1 MSNQVIENRINAIY
15 LALLLNYYA
24 VLIIIIF
31 INFVHICGISWIG
44 YGEI

>member
-1 MSNQVIENRINAIY
+1 MTNQVIETRINAIY

-31 INFVHICGISWIG
+31 INFVPICGISWIV
-44 YGEI
+44 YVEI